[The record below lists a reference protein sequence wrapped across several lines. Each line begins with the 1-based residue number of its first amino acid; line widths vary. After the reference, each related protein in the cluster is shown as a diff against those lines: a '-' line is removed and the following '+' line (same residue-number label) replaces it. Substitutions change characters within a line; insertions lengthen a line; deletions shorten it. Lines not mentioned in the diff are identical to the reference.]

1 MSLAEVP
8 RPERDP
14 NPFGEPITRAWLTQ
28 LETSTDFWNRTPQLQ
43 YIAHVAAKKKVS
55 PWGLLAL
62 VQEHQASHIPPYV
75 VLVDKEGAAGTILSD
90 GTSLNGLVSLVA
102 RTGGGKSVTFKIAT
116 SLIPP
121 KGTPVPNGTGQ
132 GIMTTFV
139 ESRTATKDSEGKPL
153 EFPKKKIGFHRHS
166 AVIHAAEVKTLNAEL
181 GRDGSITD
189 SLLRSLWVGET
200 VGMANADTKR
210 RALVPANV
218 LRFSGI
224 WGVQPVNAWAILD
237 QADDG
242 TPQRF
247 VWAPAEEY
255 RKNPPARKA
264 PTPGVTFDP
273 KCPFPLPVFTG
284 NGSFGVSDDL
294 MPQEIDEDCTGQL
307 PDPVWVTWSPQMSTD
322 IAALQ
327 AREAELFDR
336 DPYAK
341 LTAAQKAAERELIM
355 TSHFTLTTIKQTA
368 KMGWIHGNPN
378 PTDLD
383 WELSQI
389 QMQVST
395 RELAGVWEKCDAE
408 SLFRKQRKGFDQG
421 IEHDARKQMIDSIAE
436 GRIIALAEK
445 IWAYLAEKPHTLPEL
460 KPRTSSKTTRDLM
473 PVALNW
479 LRDQKRAESVATTG
493 GVVWHALIDGK
504 RVAA

>member
-62 VQEHQASHIPPYV
+62 AQEHQASHIPPYV
-75 VLVDKEGAAGTILSD
+75 VLVDKEGVAGTILSD

-139 ESRTATKDSEGKPL
+139 ESRTVTKDLEGKPL
-153 EFPKKKIGFHRHS
+153 EFPKKKILFHRNS
-166 AVIHAAEVKTLNAEL
+166 AVVHAAEVKTLNAEL

-200 VGMANADTKR
+200 VGMTNADTKR

-255 RKNPPARKA
+255 RKNPPSRKA
-264 PTPGVTFDP
+264 PPQDVD
-273 KCPFPLPVFTG
+273 FPLPVF
-284 NGSFGVSDDL
+284 NGAFGMSDDL
-294 MPQEIDEDCTGQL
+294 QEIDEDSTGQL

-368 KMGWIHGNPN
+368 KMGWIHGHPN

-395 RELAGVWEKCDAE
+395 RELAGVWEKCNDE
-408 SLFRKQRKGFDQG
+408 SRFRKQRRGFDQG
-421 IEHDARKQMIDSIAE
+421 IEQDARKQMVDALAE
-436 GRIIALAEK
+436 GRIIELAEK
-445 IWAYLAEKPHTLPEL
+445 LWAYLAEKPHTLPEL

-479 LRDQKRAESVATTG
+479 LRDQKRAESVVTPG
-493 GVVWHALIDGK
+493 GGGPMWHALVGGK
-504 RVAA
+504 RVTP